1 MACSSAVRWIG
12 GAYLVWLGVRTF
24 LGRSSVFSVTLV
36 PDVGSAGRMFA
47 NGFVLQAANPKGRG
61 LLCNGGCFL
70 LFPVTLGGSRSCP
83 PCEGCEGEH
92 GPRQEH
98 DGVQRVL
105 DVGILRDER
114 GNVD

>member
-61 LLCNGGCFL
+61 LLCNGGGVPP
-70 LFPVTLGGSRSCP
+70 FPVAFWGGRGPSPRERREAAALTSRSADRAP
-83 PCEGCEGEH
+83 P
-92 GPRQEH
+92 
-98 DGVQRVL
+98 
-105 DVGILRDER
+105 
-114 GNVD
+114 